1 MKWGDKEIYTMKEQE
16 LNEMEASNLPDIE
29 FKKNVHKDAQEI

>member
-1 MKWGDKEIYTMKEQE
+1 MKEQE
-16 LNEMEASNLPDIE
+16 NSPEEGLNEMEASNLPDIE